1 MHISQIVC
9 KEELGKNL
17 FWQFSLHQ
25 LQSTTQSSVLHHR
38 CYLLLYILL
47 YIASP
52 AIYSVS
58 CQGRYKNALFG
69 LKYDW
74 VWYISSPAK
83 REQYMTSRF
92 IGDETTKVI
101 WDLKIAKNTSKEMKR
116 LQRCPDVILQ
126 PAKQVTP
133 ATFPLEQ
140 PWLSLKRLNCVSS
153 KGPEG
158 GWFVMIRGGVSSMDD
173 PYVC

>member
-25 LQSTTQSSVLHHR
+25 IQSTTQSSVLHHR

-47 YIASP
+47 YIASHVREG
-52 AIYSVS
+52 IKMLS
-58 CQGRYKNALFG
+58 LD
-69 LKYDW
+69 YDW

-116 LQRCPDVILQ
+116 LQSCPDVILQ